1 MSNNNR
7 SGDLPLFLHWEK
19 FLLWLLPKTGKFPRS
34 VRFTFQ
40 QRIDNTALE
49 VLEGILAA
57 RYRRDRSKYLGDVS
71 LGIDK
76 LQVLLRI
83 AHDLGHMDHRGY
95 EYAARQLDEAG
106 RMTGGWLKYKGL
118 ASET

>member
-1 MSNNNR
+1 MSRADR
-7 SGDLPLFLHWEK
+7 SADLPLFLHWEK

-34 VRFTFQ
+34 VRFTLQ
-40 QRIDNTALE
+40 QRIDNAALD

-57 RYRRDRSKYLGDVS
+57 RYRRDRLGLLGDVS

-83 AHDLGHMDHRGY
+83 AHELGHLDHRGY
-95 EYAARQLDEAG
+95 EYTARQLDEAG
-106 RMTGGWLKYKGL
+106 RMTGGWLKH
-118 ASET
+118 AEAHR